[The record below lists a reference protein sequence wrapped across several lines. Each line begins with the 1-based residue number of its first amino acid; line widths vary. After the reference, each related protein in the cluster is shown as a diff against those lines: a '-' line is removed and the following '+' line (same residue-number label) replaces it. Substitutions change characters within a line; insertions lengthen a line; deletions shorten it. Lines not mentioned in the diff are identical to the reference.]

1 MPVVEVALPMPLSH
15 GWIAHACRAA
25 GLSRPRWN
33 HEERVWT
40 ARTRVQG
47 EDTVVEM
54 ISIRA
59 GTGGSS
65 VLVETETPE
74 GESPTVR
81 RVVTALLTGMQWAI
95 ARRRD
100 AARSDTLTG

>member
-1 MPVVEVALPMPLSH
+1 MPAIEVALPMPLNH

-25 GLSRPRWN
+25 GLSKPRWN
-33 HEERVWT
+33 HEDRVWT
-40 ARTRVQG
+40 ARTRVQD
-47 EDTVVEM
+47 EDGLVEM

-59 GTGGSS
+59 GSGRSS

-74 GESPTVR
+74 AESATVR

-95 ARRRD
+95 ARRSGLDRP
-100 AARSDTLTG
+100 L